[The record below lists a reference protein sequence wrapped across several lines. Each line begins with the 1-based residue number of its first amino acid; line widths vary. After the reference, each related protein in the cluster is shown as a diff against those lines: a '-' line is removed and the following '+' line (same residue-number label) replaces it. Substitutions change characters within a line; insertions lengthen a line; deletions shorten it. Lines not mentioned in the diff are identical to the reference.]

1 RNRDEAES
9 QRTYAVVKALRKRY
23 SVKLDMPAVLLPS
36 AETVAQ
42 DRTTDARKAPM
53 RREDDGDENSE
64 LLRFQIR
71 FDSVVKHFKW
81 NKYARNC
88 NLLQLKPSTEC
99 EKYNRCGNYS
109 VCDERKEFDFGK
121 CSCINGFDL
130 VNQNQSAGCKRRVP
144 LNCSQNVREGEFRE
158 LRGIKFPEFGS
169 VIFLSNSEACKDVC
183 VRDCSCNAYAF
194 FRGVEHGGQSINI
207 RIAESELG
215 GKGNSKVWII
225 FFHHSLDLLSLKKK
239 DFSVFEKEENKDY
252 SVTSSSSTIQVLV
265 SDLLD
270 TSELTIFTFNS
281 RNFSGGREIAVKRL
295 SEKSKQGLEEFKN
308 EILLIDVSLKTTRSR
323 VHAKQELGQFHFS
336 LDRRKRWDIIGGI
349 ARGLL
354 YLHRDSRLQIIYHDP
369 QATNIL
375 LDREVNPKISDFGM
389 ARIFNYRQDQA
400 NTIRVV
406 GTYFG
411 VLILEIV
418 SESKNVSFRGSEYGS
433 LIGYNLWRQRKTK
446 ELIDPTVKDTKD
458 VNEAMRRIHMGMLCT
473 QASIVGGQDVAT
485 VNHITLTTV
494 VAR

>member
-1 RNRDEAES
+1 MS
-9 QRTYAVVKALRKRY
+9 HSHILSCFKRI
-23 SVKLDMPAVLLPS
+23 KC
-36 AETVAQ
+36 
-42 DRTTDARKAPM
+42 
-53 RREDDGDENSE
+53 
-64 LLRFQIR
+64 IR
-71 FDSVVKHFKW
+71 
-81 NKYARNC
+81 
-88 NLLQLKPSTEC
+88 
-99 EKYNRCGNYS
+99 
-109 VCDERKEFDFGK
+109 
-121 CSCINGFDL
+121 
-130 VNQNQSAGCKRRVP
+130 
-144 LNCSQNVREGEFRE
+144 
-158 LRGIKFPEFGS
+158 
-169 VIFLSNSEACKDVC
+169 
-183 VRDCSCNAYAF
+183 
-194 FRGVEHGGQSINI
+194 
-207 RIAESELG
+207 
-215 GKGNSKVWII
+215 
-225 FFHHSLDLLSLKKK
+225 KK

-281 RNFSGGREIAVKRL
+281 VASANRKISLKKTSLDRANLRNFSGGREIAVKRL

-323 VHAKQELGQFHFS
+323 VHAKQELGQFHFRS

-400 NTIRVV
+400 NTIRVKSV
-406 GTYFG
+406 VYSFG

-473 QASIVGGQDVAT
+473 QASVIYGPNISLVLLMLESRIIHLPRPRKPTFHSFFKLRRDRRRTGCCHCQPYYFDHCPWSPSWLNLVTKLAKLGHQVG
-485 VNHITLTTV
+485 LTWSPSWLTWLTWPPSWLT
-494 VAR
+494 

>member
-1 RNRDEAES
+1 
-9 QRTYAVVKALRKRY
+9 
-23 SVKLDMPAVLLPS
+23 MPAVLLPS

-53 RREDDGDENSE
+53 RREDDGDEKANRHSLFLVWVKLSAPPKRDGSVYFMYVSSDSSE

-207 RIAESELG
+207 RIAESELVG

-225 FFHHSLDLLSLKKK
+225 FFHHSLDLLSLNLCSCFILSPSCGLMFKLLMKK

-281 RNFSGGREIAVKRL
+281 VASANRKI
-295 SEKSKQGLEEFKN
+295 
-308 EILLIDVSLKTTRSR
+308 SLKKT
-323 VHAKQELGQFHFS
+323 S
-336 LDRRKRWDIIGGI
+336 LDR
-349 ARGLL
+349 
-354 YLHRDSRLQIIYHDP
+354 
-369 QATNIL
+369 
-375 LDREVNPKISDFGM
+375 
-389 ARIFNYRQDQA
+389 A
-400 NTIRVV
+400 NLVLCIR
-406 GTYFG
+406 
-411 VLILEIV
+411 
-418 SESKNVSFRGSEYGS
+418 
-433 LIGYNLWRQRKTK
+433 
-446 ELIDPTVKDTKD
+446 
-458 VNEAMRRIHMGMLCT
+458 
-473 QASIVGGQDVAT
+473 
-485 VNHITLTTV
+485 
-494 VAR
+494 